1 MKVMISDDE
10 AVANRLVRRQ
20 TVYKF
25 FSGETQSLVLNKR
38 NANREPYNFD
48 NESCIG

>member
-25 FSGETQSLVLNKR
+25 FSGETQSPVLNKR